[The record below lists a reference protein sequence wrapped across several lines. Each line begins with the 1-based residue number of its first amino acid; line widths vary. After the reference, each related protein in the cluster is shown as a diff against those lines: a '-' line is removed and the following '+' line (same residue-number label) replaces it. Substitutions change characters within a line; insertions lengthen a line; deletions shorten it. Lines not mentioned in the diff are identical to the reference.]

1 MAVKFETSVKEEL
14 AKYGVEIETADI
26 KQLYNAVSNAA
37 LSQVAKKWNRPKK
50 TKRAAYLSA
59 EFLIGRVVYANLL
72 NAGLLDRFEELMIK
86 HDADPEIF
94 ERIGDPA
101 LGNGGLGRLAAC
113 YLESAAY
120 CGLGLDG
127 YGIRYRYGLF
137 RQQIENGFQREYA
150 DDWLKWGD
158 PWSIRKEYDSVKVQF
173 GDGYVT
179 AVPYDM
185 AIIGKNGATVN
196 TLRLWQAESD
206 EPFDFNLF
214 NMQKYEKAADSRLK
228 AERLS
233 DVLYPNDD
241 TLQGKKLR
249 LRQEYFFSSASIIDM
264 LRKCGDKPFNSQY
277 AVQLNDSHPTV
288 AIPELILRLTE
299 RGMSFDE
306 AFNEARK
313 TFSYTNHTV
322 MPEAMEKWSLS
333 LMRSVIPHIIPVLRQ
348 IQKRLRAELGAKGI
362 TDFTPYDIIDNDT
375 VHMARLAVFMSHKV
389 NGVAAIHTEILK
401 DTVLKEWHDL
411 NPNSIINVTNGITP
425 RRWLTLCN
433 PQLAELIADTL
444 GEDAALTLKG
454 IDRLQDFANNKE
466 FIQKIKQIKRIKK
479 EQLAHYIFEREKRE
493 IRLDAIYDVQIKRLH
508 EYKRQLLNILSVLDT
523 CFRIESGELADFT
536 PTVYI
541 FGGKAAPGYYMAKAV
556 IKLINAV
563 SEYVEAS
570 PVLSDKIQV
579 VFVTDYNVSYA
590 EKIIPAADISEQI
603 SLAGTE
609 ASGTGNMKLML
620 NGAVTLG
627 TYDGANV
634 EIVEQAGEQN
644 NYIFGL
650 TVDEVE
656 TLKDGYTPMRYIDSN
671 PRLKKVVDALTDGTL
686 QDDGSGM
693 FSDLSDSLK
702 NEDRYMVCA
711 DFASYCD
718 TRDRLNREYRDE
730 DGFASK
736 RIMNIAGAGYF
747 SSDRSVGEY
756 AKRIWG
762 IKK

>member
-1 MAVKFETSVKEEL
+1 MAIKFETSVKEEL

-26 KQLYNAVSNAA
+26 KQLYSAVSNAA
-37 LSQVAKKWNRPKK
+37 IGQIAKNWNKPQKG
-50 TKRAAYLSA
+50 KRASYLSA

-72 NAGLLDRFEELMIK
+72 NAGLLDRFVELMQS
-86 HDADPEIF
+86 HGANPDIF
-94 ERIGDPA
+94 ERMGDPA

-113 YLESAAY
+113 YLDSAAY
-120 CGLGLDG
+120 CGIPLDG

-137 RQQIENGFQREYA
+137 RQQIEDGFQREYA

-158 PWSIRKEYDSVKVQF
+158 PWSVRKEHESVKVQF
-173 GDGYVT
+173 ADGYVR

-185 AIIGKNGATVN
+185 AVIGKNGATVN

-206 EPFDFNLF
+206 EPFDFALF

-249 LRQEYFFSSASIIDM
+249 LRQEYFFSSASITDM
-264 LRKCGDKPFNSQY
+264 LRRCKDKPFSSRF

-288 AIPELILRLTE
+288 AIPELILQLTDK
-299 RGMSFDE
+299 GMTFDE
-306 AFNEARK
+306 AFDEARK
-313 TFSYTNHTV
+313 AFAYTNHTV

-333 LMRSVIPHIIPVLRQ
+333 LMRSVIPQIIPVLRQ
-348 IQKRLRAELGAKGI
+348 IQKRLRTELGAMGV
-362 TDFTPYDIIDNDT
+362 TDFSAYDIIDKDT
-375 VHMARLAVFMSHKV
+375 VHMARLAMFMAYKV

-401 DTVLKEWHDL
+401 NSVLKEWHQIY
-411 NPNSIINVTNGITP
+411 PNRIINVTNGITP
-425 RRWLTLCN
+425 RRWLSLCN
-433 PQLAELIADTL
+433 PELAELISKTL
-444 GEDAALTLKG
+444 DKDAALRLKG
-454 IDRLQDFANNKE
+454 LDRLKDLAEDKA
-466 FIQKIKQIKRIKK
+466 FIQKIKQIKSIKK
-479 EQLAHYIFEREKRE
+479 AQLAQYIFEREKRE
-493 IRLDAIYDVQIKRLH
+493 IPLDAIYDVQIKRLH
-508 EYKRQLLNILSVLDT
+508 EYKRQLLNIMSVLDT
-523 CFRIESGELADFT
+523 CFRLEAGQLKDFY

-563 SEYVEAS
+563 SEYVESS
-570 PVLSDKIQV
+570 PLLREKIQV

-590 EKIIPAADISEQI
+590 EKIIPAADVSEQI

-627 TYDGANV
+627 TFDGANV
-634 EIVEQAGEQN
+634 EIAQQAGLEN

-650 TVDEVE
+650 TVDEADK
-656 TLKDGYTPMRYIDSN
+656 LKEDYNPMQFIGSN
-671 PRLKKVVDALTDGTL
+671 PRLAKVVAALTDGTL
-686 QDDGSGM
+686 DDGGSGM
-693 FSDLSDSLK
+693 FADLSDNLK
-702 NEDRYMVCA
+702 TEDRYMVCA

-718 TRDRLNREYRDE
+718 VRDRLNREFYDE
-730 DGFASK
+730 DRFASM

-762 IKK
+762 IK

>member
-1 MAVKFETSVKEEL
+1 MAIKFETSVKEEL

-26 KQLYNAVSNAA
+26 KQLYSAVSGAA
-37 LSQVAKKWNRPKK
+37 MGQVAKRWNKQGK
-50 TKRAAYLSA
+50 SKRASYLSA

-72 NAGLLDRFEELMIK
+72 NAGLLDRFVQLMEQ
-86 HDADPEIF
+86 HGADPDIF

-120 CGLGLDG
+120 CDIPLDG

-137 RQQIENGFQREYA
+137 RQQIEDGFQREYA

-158 PWSIRKEYDSVKVQF
+158 PWSVRKEQDAVKVQF
-173 GDGYVT
+173 GDGCVT

-185 AIIGKNGATVN
+185 PVIGKNGATVN

-206 EPFDFNLF
+206 QPFDFELF
-214 NMQKYEKAADSRLK
+214 NMQKYQKAADSRLK

-241 TLQGKKLR
+241 TQQGKKLR

-264 LRKCGDKPFNSQY
+264 LRRCKDKPFSSRF

-306 AFNEARK
+306 AFDEARR

-333 LMRSVIPHIIPVLRQ
+333 LMRSVIPHIIPVLKQ
-348 IQKRLRAELGAKGI
+348 IQKKLRSELSEMGV
-362 TDFTPYDIIDNDT
+362 TDFSQYDIIDKDT
-375 VHMARLAVFMSHKV
+375 VHMARLAMFVSHKV

-401 DTVLKEWHDL
+401 NSVLKAWH
-411 NPNSIINVTNGITP
+411 NIYPNAIINITNGITP
-425 RRWLTLCN
+425 RRWLALCN
-433 PQLAELIADTL
+433 PQLAELISHKLDL
-444 GEDAALTLKG
+444 NAALRLEG
-454 IDRLQDFANNKE
+454 LDRLAALAHDKE
-466 FIQKIKQIKRIKK
+466 FIEKIKQIKRIKK
-479 EQLAHYIFEREKRE
+479 EELAHYIFEREKRE

-508 EYKRQLLNILSVLDT
+508 EYKRQLLNIMSVLDT
-523 CFRIESGELADFT
+523 AFRIESGELTQFN

-563 SEYVEAS
+563 SEYIEAS
-570 PVLSDKIQV
+570 SLLRDKMQV
-579 VFVTDYNVSYA
+579 IFVTDYNVSYA
-590 EKIIPAADISEQI
+590 EKIIPAADVSEQI

-634 EIVEQAGEQN
+634 EIVREAGEEN

-656 TLKDGYTPMRYIDSN
+656 KLRPDYRPQSFIDGN
-671 PRLKKVVDALTDGTL
+671 PRLKRVVEALTDGTL
-686 QDDGSGM
+686 DDGQSGM
-693 FSDLSDSLK
+693 FADLSRSITQ
-702 NEDRYMVCA
+702 EDRYMVCA
-711 DFASYCD
+711 DFAHYCD
-718 TRDRLNREYRDE
+718 TRDRLNRDYSDE
-730 DGFASK
+730 DRFASM
-736 RIMNIAGAGYF
+736 RIMNIAGAGHF

-756 AKRIWG
+756 AKKIWG
-762 IKK
+762 IT

>member
-1 MAVKFETSVKEEL
+1 MAIKFETSVKEEL

-26 KQLYNAVSNAA
+26 KQLYSAVSGGAMG
-37 LSQVAKKWNRPKK
+37 QVAKRWNKQGK
-50 TKRAAYLSA
+50 GKRAAYLSA
-59 EFLIGRVVYANLL
+59 EFLIGRVVYSNLL
-72 NAGLLDRFEELMIK
+72 NAGLLDRFVQLMEQ
-86 HDADPEIF
+86 HGADPAIF

-120 CGLGLDG
+120 CDIPLDG

-137 RQQIENGFQREYA
+137 RQQIEDGFQREYA

-158 PWSIRKEYDSVKVQF
+158 PWSVRKEQDAVKVQF

-185 AIIGKNGATVN
+185 PVIGKNGATVN

-206 EPFDFNLF
+206 CPFDFELF
-214 NMQKYEKAADSRLK
+214 NMQKYQKAADDRLK

-264 LRKCGDKPFNSQY
+264 LRKCKDKPFSSRF

-306 AFNEARK
+306 AFREARR

-333 LMRSVIPHIIPVLRQ
+333 LMRSVIPHVIPVLKQ
-348 IQKRLRAELGAKGI
+348 IQKKLRSELSAMGI
-362 TDFTPYDIIDNDT
+362 TDFSQYDIIDKDT
-375 VHMARLAVFMSHKV
+375 VHMARLAMFMSHKV

-401 DTVLKEWHDL
+401 NSVLKPWHDIY
-411 NPNSIINVTNGITP
+411 PNAIINITNGITP
-425 RRWLTLCN
+425 RRWLALCN
-433 PQLAELIADTL
+433 PQLAELISGTL
-444 GEDAALTLKG
+444 DAGAALRLEG
-454 IDRLQDFANNKE
+454 LDRLAQFAHDKE
-466 FIQKIKQIKRIKK
+466 FLEKIKQIKRIKK
-479 EQLAHYIFEREKRE
+479 EELAHYIFEREKRE

-508 EYKRQLLNILSVLDT
+508 EYKRQLLNIMSVLDT
-523 CFRIESGELADFT
+523 AFRIESGQLTQFN

-563 SEYVEAS
+563 SEYIEAS
-570 PVLSDKIQV
+570 PLLRDKMQV
-579 VFVTDYNVSYA
+579 IFVTDYNVSYA
-590 EKIIPAADISEQI
+590 EKIIPAADVSEQI

-634 EIVEQAGEQN
+634 EIVREAGEEN
-644 NYIFGL
+644 NYVFGL
-650 TVDEVE
+650 TVDEADK
-656 TLKDGYTPMRYIDSN
+656 LRPDYSPQSFIDAN
-671 PRLKKVVDALTDGTL
+671 PRLKRVVDALTDGTL
-686 QDDGSGM
+686 DDGQSGM
-693 FSDLSDSLK
+693 FADLSRSITQ
-702 NEDRYMVCA
+702 EDRYMVCA
-711 DFASYCD
+711 DFAHYCD
-718 TRDRLNREYRDE
+718 TRDRLNRDYSNE
-730 DGFASK
+730 DRFASM
-736 RIMNIAGAGYF
+736 RVMNIAGAGRF

-756 AKRIWG
+756 AKKIWG
-762 IKK
+762 IN

>member
-1 MAVKFETSVKEEL
+1 MAIKFETSVKEEL

-26 KQLYNAVSNAA
+26 KQLYSAVSSAA
-37 LSQVAKKWNRPKK
+37 IGQIAKNWNKPQKG
-50 TKRAAYLSA
+50 KRASYLSA

-72 NAGLLDRFEELMIK
+72 NAGLLDRFVELMQS
-86 HDADPEIF
+86 HGANPDIF
-94 ERIGDPA
+94 ERMGDPA

-113 YLESAAY
+113 YLDSAAY
-120 CGLGLDG
+120 CGIPLDG

-137 RQQIENGFQREYA
+137 RQQIEDGFQREYA

-158 PWSIRKEYDSVKVQF
+158 PWSVRKEHESVKVQF
-173 GDGYVT
+173 ADGYVR

-185 AIIGKNGATVN
+185 AVIGKNGATVN

-206 EPFDFNLF
+206 EPFDFALF

-241 TLQGKKLR
+241 TVQGKKLR
-249 LRQEYFFSSASIIDM
+249 LRQEYFFSSASITDM
-264 LRKCGDKPFNSQY
+264 LRRCKDKPFSSRF

-288 AIPELILRLTE
+288 AIPELILQLTD
-299 RGMSFDE
+299 RGMTFDE
-306 AFNEARK
+306 AFDEARK
-313 TFSYTNHTV
+313 AFAYTNHTV

-333 LMRSVIPHIIPVLRQ
+333 LMRSVIPQIVPILRQ
-348 IQKRLRAELGAKGI
+348 IQKRLRAELGAMGV
-362 TDFTPYDIIDNDT
+362 TDFSAYDIIDKDT
-375 VHMARLAVFMSHKV
+375 VHMARLAMFMAYKV

-401 DTVLKEWHDL
+401 NSVLKEWHQIYPDR
-411 NPNSIINVTNGITP
+411 IINVTNGITP

-433 PQLAELIADTL
+433 PELAELIAKTL
-444 GEDAALTLKG
+444 DKDAALRLKG
-454 IDRLQDFANNKE
+454 LDRLKDLAEDKA
-466 FIQKIKQIKRIKK
+466 FIQKIKQIKSIKK
-479 EQLAHYIFEREKRE
+479 AQLAQYIFEREKRE
-493 IRLDAIYDVQIKRLH
+493 IPLDAIYDVQIKRLH

-523 CFRIESGELADFT
+523 CFRLEAGQLKDFY

-563 SEYVEAS
+563 SEYVESS
-570 PVLSDKIQV
+570 PLLREKIQV

-590 EKIIPAADISEQI
+590 EKIIPAADVSEQI

-627 TYDGANV
+627 TFDGANV
-634 EIVEQAGEQN
+634 EIVEQAGLEN

-650 TVDEVE
+650 TVDEADK
-656 TLKDGYTPMRYIDSN
+656 LKEDYNPMQFIGSN
-671 PRLKKVVDALTDGTL
+671 PRLAKVVAALTDGTL
-686 QDDGSGM
+686 DDGGSGM
-693 FSDLSDSLK
+693 FADLSDNLK
-702 NEDRYMVCA
+702 TEDRYMVCA

-718 TRDRLNREYRDE
+718 TRDRLNREFYDE
-730 DGFASK
+730 DRFASM

-762 IKK
+762 IK

>member
-1 MAVKFETSVKEEL
+1 MAIKFETSVKEEL

-26 KQLYNAVSNAA
+26 KQLYSAVSSAA
-37 LSQVAKKWNRPKK
+37 IGQIAKNWNKPQKG
-50 TKRAAYLSA
+50 KRASYLSA

-72 NAGLLDRFEELMIK
+72 NAGLLDRFVELMQS
-86 HDADPEIF
+86 HGANPDIF
-94 ERIGDPA
+94 ERMGDPA

-113 YLESAAY
+113 YLDSAAY
-120 CGLGLDG
+120 CGIPLDG

-137 RQQIENGFQREYA
+137 RQQIEDGFQREYA

-158 PWSIRKEYDSVKVQF
+158 PWSVRKEQESVKVQF
-173 GDGYVT
+173 ADGYVR

-185 AIIGKNGATVN
+185 AVIGKNGATVN

-206 EPFDFNLF
+206 EPFDFALF

-241 TLQGKKLR
+241 TVQGKKLR
-249 LRQEYFFSSASIIDM
+249 LRQEYFFSSASITDM
-264 LRKCGDKPFNSQY
+264 LRRCKDKPFSSRF

-288 AIPELILRLTE
+288 AIPELILQLTDK
-299 RGMSFDE
+299 GMTFDE

-313 TFSYTNHTV
+313 AFAYTNHTV

-333 LMRSVIPHIIPVLRQ
+333 LMRSVIPQIVPVLRQ
-348 IQKRLRAELGAKGI
+348 IQKRLRAELGAMGI
-362 TDFTPYDIIDNDT
+362 TDFSAYDIIDKDT
-375 VHMARLAVFMSHKV
+375 VHMARLAMFMAYKV

-401 DTVLKEWHDL
+401 NSVLKEWHQIYPDR
-411 NPNSIINVTNGITP
+411 IINVTNGITP

-433 PQLAELIADTL
+433 PELAELIAKTL
-444 GEDAALTLKG
+444 DKDAALRLKG
-454 IDRLQDFANNKE
+454 LDRLKDLAEDKA
-466 FIQKIKQIKRIKK
+466 FIQKIKQIKSIKK
-479 EQLAHYIFEREKRE
+479 AQLAQYIFEREKRE
-493 IRLDAIYDVQIKRLH
+493 IPLDAIYDVQIKRLH

-523 CFRIESGELADFT
+523 CFRLEAGQLKDFY

-563 SEYVEAS
+563 SEYVESS
-570 PVLSDKIQV
+570 PLLREKIQV

-590 EKIIPAADISEQI
+590 EKIIPAADVSEQI

-627 TYDGANV
+627 TFDGANV
-634 EIVEQAGEQN
+634 EIVEQAGLEN

-650 TVDEVE
+650 TVDEADK
-656 TLKDGYTPMRYIDSN
+656 LKEDYNPMQFIGSN
-671 PRLKKVVDALTDGTL
+671 PRLAKVVAALTDGTL
-686 QDDGSGM
+686 DDGGSGM
-693 FSDLSDSLK
+693 FADLSDNLK
-702 NEDRYMVCA
+702 TEDRYMVCA

-718 TRDRLNREYRDE
+718 TRDRLNREFYDE
-730 DGFASK
+730 DRFASM

-762 IKK
+762 IK